1 MKTRDRII
9 HSATE
14 LFNDQGERNITT
26 NHIAA
31 HMGISPGNLYYHF
44 RNKEDIIHS
53 IFDQYARHLSESF
66 VPTRNREIT
75 LQDLM
80 GYLDAIF
87 YLMWQFRFFYA
98 NLPDILSRDEPLQQK
113 YLKAQEQMRA
123 SVVAL
128 LKKFARRG
136 YYRCQRRRP
145 AGSGP
150 DHQDGGDLLDSVPDC
165 PGAQHPHHQTP
176 ALSGGVE
183 GAIPAAP
190 LCATPSGRTDP
201 AAGTALPSS
210 GPTSLGEICF
220 TFVEY
225 QHNHLN

>member
-53 IFDQYARHLSESF
+53 IFDQYARHLSENF
-66 VPTRNREIT
+66 IPTRNREIT

-87 YLMWQFRFFYA
+87 FLMWQFRFFYA

-113 YLKAQEQMRA
+113 YLKAQEQMRS

-128 LKKFARRG
+128 LKSLREGGIIDVSDEDLPDLGQTIKMVVTCWIPFQIAQAPNTRITKPLLYQGVLKVLFLLRPYVQPQVAG
-136 YYRCQRRRP
+136 QIHQLEQHYRQLAQP
-145 AGSGP
+145 AG
-150 DHQDGGDLLDSVPDC
+150 
-165 PGAQHPHHQTP
+165 
-176 ALSGGVE
+176 
-183 GAIPAAP
+183 
-190 LCATPSGRTDP
+190 
-201 AAGTALPSS
+201 
-210 GPTSLGEICF
+210 
-220 TFVEY
+220 
-225 QHNHLN
+225 

>member
-98 NLPDILSRDEPLQQK
+98 NLPDILSRDEPLQHK
-113 YLKAQEQMRA
+113 YLKAQEQLRA
-123 SVVAL
+123 AVEAL
-128 LKKFARRG
+128 LRSLREG
-136 YYRCQRRRP
+136 
-145 AGSGP
+145 GIIDVSDEDLP
-150 DHQDGGDLLDSVPDC
+150 DLG
-165 PGAQHPHHQTP
+165 QTIKM
-176 ALSGGVE
+176 VV
-183 GAIPAAP
+183 
-190 LCATPSGRTDP
+190 T
-201 AAGTALPSS
+201 
-210 GPTSLGEICF
+210 
-220 TFVEY
+220 
-225 QHNHLN
+225 

>member
-31 HMGISPGNLYYHF
+31 HLGISPGNLYYHF

-66 VPTRNREIT
+66 TPARSHEIK
-75 LQDLM
+75 LEDLM

-98 NLPDILSRDEPLQQK
+98 NLPDILSRDEPLQHK
-113 YLKAQEQMRA
+113 YLKAQEQLRA
-123 SVVAL
+123 AVEAL
-128 LKKFARRG
+128 LRSLREGGIIDVSDEDLPDLGQTIKMVVTCWIPFKIAQAPHTRITKPLLYQGVLRVLFLLRPYVQPQVTAQIRQLEQH
-136 YYRCQRRRP
+136 YHQLAQP
-145 AGSGP
+145 AG
-150 DHQDGGDLLDSVPDC
+150 
-165 PGAQHPHHQTP
+165 
-176 ALSGGVE
+176 
-183 GAIPAAP
+183 
-190 LCATPSGRTDP
+190 
-201 AAGTALPSS
+201 
-210 GPTSLGEICF
+210 
-220 TFVEY
+220 
-225 QHNHLN
+225 

>member
-128 LKKFARRG
+128 LRSLREGGIIDVSDEDLPDLGQTIKMVVTCWIPFQIAQAPNTRITKPLLYQGVLKVLFLLRPYVQPQVAG
-136 YYRCQRRRP
+136 QIQQLEQHYRQLAQP
-145 AGSGP
+145 AG
-150 DHQDGGDLLDSVPDC
+150 
-165 PGAQHPHHQTP
+165 
-176 ALSGGVE
+176 
-183 GAIPAAP
+183 
-190 LCATPSGRTDP
+190 
-201 AAGTALPSS
+201 
-210 GPTSLGEICF
+210 
-220 TFVEY
+220 
-225 QHNHLN
+225 

>member
-66 VPTRNREIT
+66 IPTRNREIT

-113 YLKAQEQMRA
+113 YLKAQEQMRS
-123 SVVAL
+123 SVVTL
-128 LKKFARRG
+128 LKSLREGGIIDVTDADLPDLGQTIKMVVTCWIPFQIAQAPNTRITKPLLYQGVLKVLFLLRP
-136 YYRCQRRRP
+136 YVQPQVSEQIQQLEQHYRQ
-145 AGSGP
+145 
-150 DHQDGGDLLDSVPDC
+150 L
-165 PGAQHPHHQTP
+165 AQP
-176 ALSGGVE
+176 VE
-183 GAIPAAP
+183 
-190 LCATPSGRTDP
+190 
-201 AAGTALPSS
+201 
-210 GPTSLGEICF
+210 
-220 TFVEY
+220 
-225 QHNHLN
+225 

>member
-66 VPTRNREIT
+66 IPTRNREIT

-113 YLKAQEQMRA
+113 YLKAQEQMRS
-123 SVVAL
+123 SVVTL
-128 LKKFARRG
+128 LKSLREGGIIDVTDADLPDLGQTIKMVVTCWIPFQIAQAPNTRITKPLLYQG
-136 YYRCQRRRP
+136 VLKVLFLLHPYVQPQVSEQIQQLEQHYRQ
-145 AGSGP
+145 
-150 DHQDGGDLLDSVPDC
+150 L
-165 PGAQHPHHQTP
+165 AQP
-176 ALSGGVE
+176 VE
-183 GAIPAAP
+183 
-190 LCATPSGRTDP
+190 
-201 AAGTALPSS
+201 
-210 GPTSLGEICF
+210 
-220 TFVEY
+220 
-225 QHNHLN
+225 